1 MIYTPSEIHKKI
13 AAVAPLISVS
23 MGSWAD
29 KSTWTIE
36 YTATASDDEKAAA
49 QAMIDALDLVATPIA
64 MAHRSMST
72 PDFFDSLTE
81 EELAAIED
89 STNAQ
94 IIRWRKKLPLCSVVE
109 IDSEE
114 SEALQALLISLGL
127 LSSERIAEIFA

>member
-23 MGSWAD
+23 M
-29 KSTWTIE
+29 
-36 YTATASDDEKAAA
+36 
-49 QAMIDALDLVATPIA
+49 IA